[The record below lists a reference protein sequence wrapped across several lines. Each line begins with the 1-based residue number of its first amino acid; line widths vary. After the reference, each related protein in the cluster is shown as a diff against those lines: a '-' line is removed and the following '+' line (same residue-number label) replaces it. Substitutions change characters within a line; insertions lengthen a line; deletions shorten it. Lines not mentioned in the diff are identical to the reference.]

1 MRCKMNNSIELLI
14 DNIEKVIVGKRAVLE
29 RLIASLLCEGHVLIE
44 DVPGVGKTQI
54 VATLARSLNGVFH
67 RIQFTPDVMPSDIM
81 GFSMFNP
88 STREFEYRE
97 GAAMCN
103 FLLADE
109 INRTSPKT
117 QSSLLEIMEESQVT
131 VDGKT
136 YALPRPFMVL
146 ATQNPV
152 ECFGTYPLPEAQMDR
167 FFMKL
172 SIGYPDKSEEKT
184 ILDRFGSTNPLNEL
198 EPVLNT
204 DDIIE
209 LQNKVKEIR
218 VDECLKSY
226 IIDIIEATRKSPEAV
241 LGVSPRGSLNLY
253 RASKAWAYIK
263 GREYVIPDDIQ
274 EMAVPVLA
282 HRIIMNSGAKIKNI
296 SAAEVVDRAI
306 MAVKVPAF

>member
-1 MRCKMNNSIELLI
+1 MQNTINTLLE
-14 DNIEKVIVGKRAVLE
+14 NIEKVIVGKRPVLE
-29 RLIASLLCEGHVLIE
+29 HLITALLCDGHVLIE

-88 STREFEYRE
+88 ANREFEYRE

-117 QSSLLEIMEESQVT
+117 QSSLLEIMEEFQVT

-136 YALPRPFMVL
+136 YPLPRPFMVL

-172 SIGYPDKSEEKT
+172 SIGYPGKNGEKT
-184 ILDRFGSTNPLNEL
+184 ILDRFGSGNPLLEL
-198 EPVLNT
+198 EPVADT
-204 DDIIE
+204 TDIIE
-209 LQNKVKEIR
+209 LQKQVKEIR
-218 VDECLKSY
+218 VEECLKEY
-226 IIDIIEATRKSPEAV
+226 IIDIVEATRTSTEVV
-241 LGVSPRGSLNLY
+241 LGGSPRGSLNLY

-263 GREYVIPDDIQ
+263 GREYVLPDDIQ
-274 EMAVPVLA
+274 EMAIPVLA
-282 HRIIMNSGAKIKNI
+282 HRIILNSGARIKNVT
-296 SAAEVVDRAI
+296 SADVVND
-306 MAVKVPAF
+306 AVKKTKVPAFS

>member
-1 MRCKMNNSIELLI
+1 MNNSIELLI
-14 DNIEKVIVGKRAVLE
+14 ENIERVIVGKRAVLE
-29 RLIASLLCEGHVLIE
+29 RLIASLLCDGHVLIE

-117 QSSLLEIMEESQVT
+117 QSSLLEIMEEFQVT

-136 YALPRPFMVL
+136 YTLPRPFMVL

-172 SIGYPDKSEEKT
+172 SIGYPGKSEEKT
-184 ILDRFGSTNPLNEL
+184 ILDRFGSANPLNEL

-209 LQNKVKEIR
+209 LQNKVKE
-218 VDECLKSY
+218 VKVEECLKSY

-241 LGVSPRGSLNLY
+241 LGVSPRGSINLY
-253 RASKAWAYIK
+253 RASKAWAFIK
-263 GREYVIPDDIQ
+263 GREYVTPDDIQ
-274 EMAVPVLA
+274 EMSVPVLA
-282 HRIIMNSGAKIKNI
+282 HRIIINSGAKIKNVT
-296 SAAEVVDRAI
+296 AADVVEQALMAI
-306 MAVKVPAF
+306 KVPAF

>member
-1 MRCKMNNSIELLI
+1 MRNTINMLLE
-14 DNIEKVIVGKRAVLE
+14 NIEKVIVGKRPVLE
-29 RLIASLLCEGHVLIE
+29 HLITALLCDGHVLIE

-88 STREFEYRE
+88 SNREFEYRE

-117 QSSLLEIMEESQVT
+117 QSSLLEIMEEFQVT

-136 YALPRPFMVL
+136 YPLPRPFMVL

-172 SIGYPDKSEEKT
+172 SIGYPGKSEEKT
-184 ILDRFGSTNPLNEL
+184 ILDRFGSGNPLTEL
-198 EPVLNT
+198 EPVADT
-204 DDIIE
+204 TDIIE
-209 LQNKVKEIR
+209 LQKQVKE
-218 VDECLKSY
+218 VKVEECLKEY
-226 IIDIIEATRKSPEAV
+226 IIDIVEATRTSTEVV
-241 LGVSPRGSLNLY
+241 LGGSPRGSLNLF
-253 RASKAWAYIK
+253 RASKAWAFIK
-263 GREYVIPDDIQ
+263 GRGYVLPDDVQ

-282 HRIIMNSGAKIKNI
+282 HRIIMSSGAKVKNVT
-296 SAAEVVDRAI
+296 AADVVSD
-306 MAVKVPAF
+306 AVKKIKVPAFS